1 MKNQST
7 INIKKV
13 YKTAIR
19 SYYTGL
25 IHMAFD
31 NRDDLTDDQ
40 FGAVVQLA
48 SYMLVSA
55 IGSIDE
61 ATPKM
66 LRDMATLNDG
76 GFYTD
81 IEQADVHN
89 DAEFEAAVN
98 KMLDTMESM
107 KDEPIYS
114 PSGPEADACRN
125 S

>member
-1 MKNQST
+1 MNHKST

-25 IHMAFD
+25 IHMAID
-31 NRDDLTDDQ
+31 NRDYLSDDQ
-40 FGAVVQLA
+40 FASIVQLA

-55 IGSIDE
+55 IGSIDG
-61 ATPKM
+61 AQPKM
-66 LRDMATLNDG
+66 LRDMATLDDG
-76 GFYTD
+76 GFYSA

-89 DAEFEAAVN
+89 DAEFEAVIK
-98 KMLDTMESM
+98 KMLETVDNM

-114 PSGPEADACRN
+114 PSGPEADACRRA
-125 S
+125 